1 MVKAVGA
8 IELIAGV
15 GGEVEDTV
23 GQGDPHPPWKT
34 LTPSPWKT
42 LTPSPWKT
50 LTPSLWK
57 TLTPSP
63 WKTLTP
69 SPLLPR
75 EKGSKRG
82 VFFFL

>member
-23 GQGDPHPPWKT
+23 GQGDPHA
-34 LTPSPWKT
+34 PSPWKT
-42 LTPSPWKT
+42 LTPSP
-50 LTPSLWK
+50 
-57 TLTPSP
+57 SP
-63 WKTLTP
+63 WG
-69 SPLLPR
+69 
-75 EKGSKRG
+75 EGSKRG

>member
-23 GQGDPHPPWKT
+23 GQGDPHPP
-34 LTPSPWKT
+34 
-42 LTPSPWKT
+42 
-50 LTPSLWK
+50 
-57 TLTPSP
+57 
-63 WKTLTP
+63 

-75 EKGSKRG
+75 EKGEIGLKPLSLGERG
-82 VFFFL
+82 LG

>member
-23 GQGDPHPPWKT
+23 GQGDPHAPR
-34 LTPSPWKT
+34 
-42 LTPSPWKT
+42 KT